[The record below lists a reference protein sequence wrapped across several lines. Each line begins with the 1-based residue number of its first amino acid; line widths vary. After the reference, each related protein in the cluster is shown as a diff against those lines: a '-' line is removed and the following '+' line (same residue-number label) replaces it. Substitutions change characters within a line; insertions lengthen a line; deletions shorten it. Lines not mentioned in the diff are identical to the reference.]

1 MPSPPPKKNNL
12 KTIEI
17 WANARK
23 NEENWGKYITKYIL
37 VISFQYAFQS
47 FPSES
52 IRPARL
58 WSGGGGGAAAQSPQ
72 SFFGQA
78 N

>member
-1 MPSPPPKKNNL
+1 MINL
-12 KTIEI
+12 KTMEI
-17 WANARK
+17 RANARK

-58 WSGGGGGAAAQSPQ
+58 LSGGRGGCSPVPSVIFWSGKLIFGG
-72 SFFGQA
+72 
-78 N
+78 